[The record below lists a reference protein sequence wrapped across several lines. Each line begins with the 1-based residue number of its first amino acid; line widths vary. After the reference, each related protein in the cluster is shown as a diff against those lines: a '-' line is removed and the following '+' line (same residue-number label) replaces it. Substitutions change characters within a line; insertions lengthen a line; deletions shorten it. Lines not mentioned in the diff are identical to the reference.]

1 MVGKDTSP
9 RLCNEPIFVG
19 LAGHIG
25 SGKTT
30 AGMYLAQKYGFQYVR
45 YSQVLKE
52 WISDGSA
59 HGDRLQGFGWDVMSG
74 KLQAELNARLISR
87 IDASKSA
94 AIDGLRHP
102 IDFECLTSTF
112 GPSFEMIFLEA
123 RQENR
128 FERKQMRFSTL
139 EAFNLADTHR
149 VEAHID
155 DLRSRARVTVQND
168 DSLER
173 LYQELDACL
182 TVRRSG
188 DRL

>member
-1 MVGKDTSP
+1 MVGKHTSP
-9 RLCNEPIFVG
+9 RSCSEPIFVG

-30 AGMYLAQKYGFQYVR
+30 AGKYLAQKYGFQYVR

-52 WISDGSA
+52 WISDSSA
-59 HGDRLQGFGWDVMSG
+59 HRDRLQGFGWDVMSG
-74 KLQAELNARLISR
+74 GLQAELNARLISR
-87 IDASKSA
+87 IDASKNA

-102 IDFECLTSTF
+102 IDFESLTSTF

-139 EAFNLADTHR
+139 EAFNLADTHP

-155 DLRSRARVTVQND
+155 DLRLRVHVTIQND

-173 LYQELDACL
+173 LHRQLDAWL
-182 TVRRSG
+182 TTLRSG